1 MFEKLLVENPNISN
15 DDIMQRVYQEFD
27 ETMQLVFDDLNNV
40 TQITDITSINIDG
53 DEYSREEMVDMLV
66 NGISFSS
73 KDARTETRSLIRHLN
88 VSLDEAFVIYPM
100 TIDGHEGRIAIERK
114 LRVEANISIEKNRI
128 YLLQGDGDSPDIEL
142 FKIVYP
148 EILKWIKGEKQQRV
162 DKPPANPKGRNK
174 PENRF
179 NYL

>member
-1 MFEKLLVENPNISN
+1 
-15 DDIMQRVYQEFD
+15 
-27 ETMQLVFDDLNNV
+27 
-40 TQITDITSINIDG
+40 
-53 DEYSREEMVDMLV
+53 
-66 NGISFSS
+66 
-73 KDARTETRSLIRHLN
+73 
-88 VSLDEAFVIYPM
+88 M